1 VWREKLIEILTYHR
15 GKIIGVILGFILSLM
30 VLFIGFLKT
39 LFIVFCIWLGYII
52 GKKYDEREDIKEI
65 LNKILPPG
73 YFK

>member
-1 VWREKLIEILTYHR
+1 MWKEKLIEILAYHR
-15 GKIIGVILGFILSLM
+15 GKIIGISLGFILSIM
-30 VLFIGFLKT
+30 VLFIGFFKT